1 MNLTILKLRSGEE
14 IACQILEENE
24 INVKIFQPMIFKTI
38 SSIDT
43 IGRPYDI
50 TTLQDWLINSDEK
63 NVNIP
68 INHIAFRSEPNQE
81 TIKLYENEQYQFDK
95 EEAKKLIQTD
105 EDVKSD
111 MTQFANFL
119 EDLINSSDLLNNTT
133 PKFPSPKS
141 GSRKKSKKAKNKIKK
156 EEPLPMDME
165 DESELDRHMI
175 MMQLYIPAEAIMNLI
190 TSGIIKPETLLD
202 MIDEVKKRNK
212 FTGDEKKR
220 EDFGSKF
227 TDWNPDPKSDDY
239 K

>member
-24 INVKIFQPMIFKTI
+24 IDVKIFQPMIFKTI

-175 MMQLYIPAEAIMNLI
+175 MMQMYIPAEAIMNLI

>member
-24 INVKIFQPMIFKTI
+24 LDVKIFQPMIFKTI

-50 TTLQDWLINSDEK
+50 TTLQDWLINSDKK
-63 NVNIP
+63 NVTIP
-68 INHIAFRSEPNQE
+68 INHIAFRSDPNEE
-81 TIKLYENEQYQFDK
+81 TIKLYENEQYQFNK
-95 EEAKKLIQTD
+95 EEAKKLVQTD
-105 EDVKSD
+105 EDVKTD

-119 EDLINSSDLLNNTT
+119 EDLINSSDLLSN
-133 PKFPSPKS
+133 SIPKS
-141 GSRKKSKKAKNKIKK
+141 GSRKKSKKSKNKIKK

-175 MMQLYIPAEAIMNLI
+175 MMQMYIPAEAIMNLI

-202 MIDEVKKRNK
+202 MINEVKKRNK

-239 K
+239 N

>member
-24 INVKIFQPMIFKTI
+24 MDVKIFQPMIFKTI
-38 SSIDT
+38 SSIDN
-43 IGRPYDI
+43 IGRPFDI
-50 TTLQDWLINSDEK
+50 TTLQDWLVNSDEK

-175 MMQLYIPAEAIMNLI
+175 MMQMYIPAEAIMNLI

-202 MIDEVKKRNK
+202 MIDEVKKKNK

>member
-24 INVKIFQPMIFKTI
+24 LDVKIFQPMIFKSI

-50 TTLQDWLINSDEK
+50 TTLQDWLINSDKK
-63 NVNIP
+63 NVTIP
-68 INHIAFRSEPNQE
+68 INHIAFRSDPNEE
-81 TIKLYENEQYQFDK
+81 TIKLYENEQYQFNK
-95 EEAKKLIQTD
+95 EEAKKLVQTD
-105 EDVKSD
+105 EDVKTD

-119 EDLINSSDLLNNTT
+119 EDLINSSDLLSNST
-133 PKFPSPKS
+133 PKS
-141 GSRKKSKKAKNKIKK
+141 GSRKKSKKSKNKIKK

-175 MMQLYIPAEAIMNLI
+175 MMQMYIPAEAIMNLI

-239 K
+239 N